1 MLGYFSKTE
10 IFWILLFFC
19 ALGGEE
25 KASAPFNLGH
35 GEGDNFTS
43 FDPIFFPSFFTSCP
57 IFAHQ
62 TERSDLKKLFRL
74 FS

>member
-35 GEGDNFTS
+35 EEGDNFTTY
-43 FDPIFFPSFFTSCP
+43 DPIFFQVSSPVV
-57 IFAHQ
+57 Q
-62 TERSDLKKLFRL
+62 
-74 FS
+74 FSHTRQRGATRKSS

>member
-1 MLGYFSKTE
+1 MFGYFSKTD
-10 IFWILLFFC
+10 FLDLAVFC

-43 FDPIFFPSFFTSCP
+43 FDPIFFQVSSPVVPFSHTRQRGVTRKSSF
-57 IFAHQ
+57 INI
-62 TERSDLKKLFRL
+62 K
-74 FS
+74 